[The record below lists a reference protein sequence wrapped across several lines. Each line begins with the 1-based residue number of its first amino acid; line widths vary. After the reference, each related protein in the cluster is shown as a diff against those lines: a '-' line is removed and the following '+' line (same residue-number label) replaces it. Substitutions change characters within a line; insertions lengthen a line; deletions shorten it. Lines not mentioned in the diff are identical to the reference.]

1 MKLNVKA
8 SDFNWREMMEMLST
22 LTEAEV
28 KFLLDS
34 EVADGKRWSVIQR
47 LHGRYTI
54 LRASRERDE
63 LYEEVIN

>member
-1 MKLNVKA
+1 MKSNVKA

-34 EVADGKRWSVIQR
+34 EAAGGKRWSVIQR
-47 LHGRYTI
+47 LHGRYMI